1 MVCRQ
6 LERYLANNNLRRRS
20 KSGCYL
26 PNSRLPQFSY
36 FLCNAGSANGSIC
49 FCRNQRL
56 GFSLSKLPL
65 HLTVIVELFMW
76 IDRTQFHSRAFP
88 AHCQVCI
95 MLLLRFLS
103 NKYSPDNELMEKPCH
118 ELTYYW
124 ALSFSAI
131 ALLEPLLGS
140 FL

>member
-1 MVCRQ
+1 MYFKSHISAQARAVENPDRMKRQFRVIPNFRMVCRQ

-56 GFSLSKLPL
+56 RFSLSKLPL

-76 IDRTQFHSRAFP
+76 IERTQLHSRAFP
-88 AHCQVCI
+88 AHCQSLHNFI
-95 MLLLRFLS
+95 
-103 NKYSPDNELMEKPCH
+103 
-118 ELTYYW
+118 
-124 ALSFSAI
+124 A
-131 ALLEPLLGS
+131 ALLVKQV
-140 FL
+140 FT